1 MAVERV
7 TADRRLG
14 QHDPRQIRESRGCQ
28 WWWVDLASRMV
39 RFRPNV
45 AALLIKPE
53 GQLLICERW
62 MVPGAW
68 QFPQGG
74 IDAGETPEQ
83 ALFREVR
90 EEVGLEPQHYQVLD
104 KRGGYRYL
112 YPAEVRSKKLLK
124 HGNHG
129 QEQEYFLC
137 RLFDGATPINVNQQA
152 REFSTYRWIAPD
164 EFDLEWLPTFKRDVY
179 RQVLWDFF
187 QVAL

>member
-28 WWWVDLASRMV
+28 WWRVDLASRMV

-90 EEVGLEPQHYQVLD
+90 EEVGLEPQHYQVLA

-112 YPAEVRSKKLLK
+112 YPADVRSKKLLK

-129 QEQEYFLC
+129 QEQAYFLC
-137 RLFDGATPINVNQQA
+137 RLIAGAPQVNVNQQA